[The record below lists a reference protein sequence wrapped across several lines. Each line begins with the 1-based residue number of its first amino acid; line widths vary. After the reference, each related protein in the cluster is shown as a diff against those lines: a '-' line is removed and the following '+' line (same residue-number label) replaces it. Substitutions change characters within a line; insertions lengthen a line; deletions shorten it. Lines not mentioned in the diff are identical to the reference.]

1 MKSMMI
7 KWYTM
12 TMIIAILALM
22 EKTYG
27 MDIFGA
33 VMKNSMSDI
42 KQILKEHGKEKIINE
57 LGPGGQTPLM
67 HAVLSGKIQAV
78 KYLLKQGADVTIGE
92 KDGYTRK
99 SFHNISVIYIYYF
112 ICSWYILYLLT

>member
-12 TMIIAILALM
+12 TMIIAILAFM

-99 SFHNISVIYIYYF
+99 SFYNISVIYIYYF
-112 ICSWYILYLLT
+112 I

>member
-1 MKSMMI
+1 MWRKEYWNLLFKSPKRPI
-7 KWYTM
+7 DTLY
-12 TMIIAILALM
+12 
-22 EKTYG
+22 
-27 MDIFGA
+27 
-33 VMKNSMSDI
+33 
-42 KQILKEHGKEKIINE
+42 LKEGQKEKIINE

-112 ICSWYILYLLT
+112 I